1 MSELIYN
8 LTKKFDTTYTLSFT
22 GGPQEISGNGFVFK
36 TPSPIT
42 NISSVSTFEDDP
54 DGETSTVYFTKYFK
68 YKNSENW
75 SDLLPISNLSGMS
88 FNACED
94 LELELY
100 YFRTLNGKDT
110 NPPTNLYV
118 DNIVIVGDYKLSTYD
133 SEALLPIQGDIAI
146 LAPKD
151 IYKVFSLTNFSV
163 IAAPHNSYDT
173 KYRFT
178 QDNGRTYTQWEQLTQ
193 ENISTIKL
201 NPLRFAQV
209 EYSIT
214 NTSDQQGLIVYDIIL
229 EGDFQNVSANY
240 LKSNRYGLKQD
251 CLTALQNTPG
261 MPGSDNVNRDFYT
274 SCISSY
280 QTFGDVTVD
289 INYENV
295 SNQSNF
301 WNPYQYQKITDF
313 ANLLGN
319 QISTILGWNVTY
331 HLTDPDSNG
340 IDKYMH
346 EYTLKNVIDMQ
357 NIKIVVPDNK
367 FPVEHVLMNQ
377 FNLNLFDTF
386 EVHIM
391 KDEFKRAFGITKRPG
406 EDDIIYVC
414 EANML
419 YYVKHAQAKKDIMNA
434 ATYYRVILEK
444 YELKTNMR
452 NLVEE
457 SQNEINNLTDNT
469 TIDGLFGNDN
479 KLTENQIANKEQT
492 YPTNFEKIR
501 HTISP
506 KVEIVKTW
514 FIDNSINAIV
524 IDNFI
529 ISKQYYDL
537 SNTSIKNTTAVDY
550 TKVDQNL
557 LKSDNRSFVF
567 WFNFNNSYDE
577 DSRPNNNMI
586 QNYNVKTGTEFNFL
600 NNYNTSGYGYKM
612 YYKGNS
618 LFFKINSDLYKLT
631 ASTMTNIWYAG
642 VINLNQRLGKL
653 DLYIY
658 RRNGDIT
665 VTLIQDVSFI
675 KTTAIYNSQ
684 EYNDLILQG
693 YKPVDNTEN
702 NCTDFELVNSINYLI
717 DPYEFI
723 IDESLK
729 LLGSNIKYTNLR
741 ILDDVI
747 PEENITNILK
757 EDILRDEQHLILAD
771 NAIKQL
777 IATHYFNPNFR

>member
-1 MSELIYN
+1 LQ
-8 LTKKFDTTYTLSFT
+8 TKNKH
-22 GGPQEISGNGFVFK
+22 
-36 TPSPIT
+36 
-42 NISSVSTFEDDP
+42 
-54 DGETSTVYFTKYFK
+54 
-68 YKNSENW
+68 
-75 SDLLPISNLSGMS
+75 
-88 FNACED
+88 
-94 LELELY
+94 
-100 YFRTLNGKDT
+100 
-110 NPPTNLYV
+110 
-118 DNIVIVGDYKLSTYD
+118 
-133 SEALLPIQGDIAI
+133 I
-146 LAPKD
+146 L
-151 IYKVFSLTNFSV
+151 
-163 IAAPHNSYDT
+163 H
-173 KYRFT
+173 
-178 QDNGRTYTQWEQLTQ
+178 
-193 ENISTIKL
+193 
-201 NPLRFAQV
+201 
-209 EYSIT
+209 
-214 NTSDQQGLIVYDIIL
+214 
-229 EGDFQNVSANY
+229 
-240 LKSNRYGLKQD
+240 
-251 CLTALQNTPG
+251 
-261 MPGSDNVNRDFYT
+261 
-274 SCISSY
+274 
-280 QTFGDVTVD
+280 
-289 INYENV
+289 
-295 SNQSNF
+295 
-301 WNPYQYQKITDF
+301 
-313 ANLLGN
+313 
-319 QISTILGWNVTY
+319 
-331 HLTDPDSNG
+331 
-340 IDKYMH
+340 
-346 EYTLKNVIDMQ
+346 
-357 NIKIVVPDNK
+357 
-367 FPVEHVLMNQ
+367 
-377 FNLNLFDTF
+377 
-386 EVHIM
+386 
-391 KDEFKRAFGITKRPG
+391 
-406 EDDIIYVC
+406 
-414 EANML
+414 
-419 YYVKHAQAKKDIMNA
+419 
-434 ATYYRVILEK
+434 
-444 YELKTNMR
+444 
-452 NLVEE
+452 
-457 SQNEINNLTDNT
+457 
-469 TIDGLFGNDN
+469 
-479 KLTENQIANKEQT
+479 
-492 YPTNFEKIR
+492 NFEKIR